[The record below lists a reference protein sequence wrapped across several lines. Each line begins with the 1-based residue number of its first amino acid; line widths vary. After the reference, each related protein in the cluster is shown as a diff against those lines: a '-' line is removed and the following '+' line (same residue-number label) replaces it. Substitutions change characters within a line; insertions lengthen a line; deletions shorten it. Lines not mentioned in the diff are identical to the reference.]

1 MTLNCEA
8 MPEIHTEGE
17 LLKHKET
24 MKQAIWSTLTAALV
38 PLLAVG
44 ISLPKPVTAKPVI
57 QILATKQVGGCTLQT
72 CTSYRIYYE
81 RAIANGVINTPSWV
95 TDEEQAIQLAYQAIE
110 QGDRYEAA
118 IRFAQALVLISES
131 YGQMAALEFEKNLD
145 STFQEEKG
153 QSLREFLPMFGR
165 IFSQAISSPQT
176 RTSYRI
182 NYERAIA
189 NDLINRPSAVEDE
202 QQAVELAYQAIDQ
215 GDRYEAAA
223 RFAQALVILSETKGT
238 EEAFAFEQRLDAYI
252 VEQQNQ
258 TLREFLPMF
267 GRIFPLNST
276 SYQ

>member
-1 MTLNCEA
+1 
-8 MPEIHTEGE
+8 
-17 LLKHKET
+17 

-38 PLLAVG
+38 PLLAVE

-57 QILATKQVGGCTLQT
+57 QILATKQGGSCTLQT

-81 RAIANGVINTPSWV
+81 RAIAKGVINTPSWV

-131 YGQMAALEFEKNLD
+131 YGQTAALEFEKNLD
-145 STFQEEKG
+145 TTFQEKKG

-176 RTSYRI
+176 RTPYRI

-189 NDLINRPSAVEDE
+189 NGVIERPSPVADE
-202 QQAVELAYQAIDQ
+202 QEATELAYQAIDQ
-215 GDRYEAAA
+215 GDRYEAAI
-223 RFAQALVILSETKGT
+223 RFAQCLVLISEKDGTQEAL
-238 EEAFAFEQRLDAYI
+238 AFEQRLDAYFL
-252 VEQQNQ
+252 EQQNQ
-258 TLREFLPMF
+258 TLREFLPLF
-267 GRIFPLNST
+267 GRIFSLNSN
-276 SYQ
+276 SYR